1 MMDDA
6 PDFLGQDPILQN
18 EDSMRDTVAPI
29 VDIVK
34 DSDLNHIFVVIVKPA
49 VGVIANVAKIANLKD
64 TEHHEVKALVLE
76 FQSFKE

>member
-34 DSDLNHIFVVIVKPA
+34 DSDLNHIFVVVEQPA
-49 VGVIANVAKIANLKD
+49 ICVIAQIAKIA
-64 TEHHEVKALVLE
+64 
-76 FQSFKE
+76 